1 VSDGETSLRLFSC
14 AGALVVVTLACSPVA
29 LGDGDKRVVVQQI
42 ASEVIVPTLE
52 DLEHSS
58 AELAH
63 SCEALSDEP
72 REDALRATQQAW
84 RDARAYWKRTSAYGF
99 GPAMD
104 LRTEAAIDQF
114 PVDPMLIELAIAGQ
128 QDDGDAGVTVADIDE
143 LGANR
148 RGFHALEHLLF
159 NEQGNAAV
167 LELLSDDPGATRR
180 LQFLKALA
188 QHLEIQ
194 VVELRAAW
202 TDGRSNYLDVLTDPG
217 DDNDEYPTVKKVVDT
232 LVNEC
237 VFLTEVIAD
246 TRLGKP
252 LGVANAGE
260 PQPELEESP
269 LSDNSR
275 QDVADSLKSVRD
287 VYLGTRNGRLGQGIT
302 TLVRQRSPTTDRAVR
317 DALDD
322 ALAAT
327 AAIPQ
332 PFSEAIVEHRQ
343 AVERAYDAVNVLKR
357 VLGTEVVGALGAALK
372 FNDNDGD

>member
-1 VSDGETSLRLFSC
+1 T
-14 AGALVVVTLACSPVA
+14 
-29 LGDGDKRVVVQQI
+29 
-42 ASEVIVPTLE
+42 
-52 DLEHSS
+52 
-58 AELAH
+58 
-63 SCEALSDEP
+63 
-72 REDALRATQQAW
+72 
-84 RDARAYWKRTSAYGF
+84 
-99 GPAMD
+99 
-104 LRTEAAIDQF
+104 
-114 PVDPMLIELAIAGQ
+114 LIELAIAGQ
-128 QDDGDAGVTVADIDE
+128 QGDGDAGVTVADIEE

-148 RGFHALEHLLF
+148 KGFHALEHLLF
-159 NEQGNAAV
+159 NEQGNAVA
-167 LELLSDDPGATRR
+167 LERLSDDPEATRR

-188 QHLEIQ
+188 QHLELQ

-237 VFLTEVIAD
+237 VFLSEVIAD

-275 QDVADSLKSVRD
+275 QDVADSLKSIRD
-287 VYLGTRNGRLGQGIT
+287 VYLGTRNGRVGQGIT
-302 TLVRQRSPTTDRAVR
+302 TLVQQRSPATDRAVR

-327 AAIPQ
+327 ADVPR

-343 AVERAYDAVNVLKR
+343 AVERAYDAVKVLKR